1 METSTINENPNIN
14 DSLAKMNA
22 EEEEILKKA
31 KDLLNKQITVKE
43 LADIITELSFIPRIE
58 NFQMNNNLFSE
69 NSFELF
75 KGTNINSVFLRNLI
89 NNIAI
94 LNYA

>member
-58 NFQMNNNLFSE
+58 NFQMNNNLFSD